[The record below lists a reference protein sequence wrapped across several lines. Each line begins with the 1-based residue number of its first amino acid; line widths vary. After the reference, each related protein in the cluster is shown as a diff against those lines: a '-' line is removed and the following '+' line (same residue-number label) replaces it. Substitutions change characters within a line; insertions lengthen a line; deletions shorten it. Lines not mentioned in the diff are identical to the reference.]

1 MNMKKADVVIVAA
14 GTGVRFGTGL
24 PKQYGLLAGK
34 PVIRHSI
41 ESFMRHP
48 LVNRIQVVIHP
59 DHQRL
64 YTAATHG
71 LDIPPPVMG
80 GVNRQASVLNGL
92 QALPDSRYVLVH
104 DAARPWGSP
113 RVITDIVT
121 ALNDGKHAVVP
132 VLPVTDTLKKIEGQC
147 VTATIPRENVYR
159 VQTPQGFVYTEL
171 LALHKQQQQNALTD
185 DAGLF
190 EETGKPVYWVE
201 GDVNSFKITHAHD
214 LQKAEILLKSPLSQP
229 DSGVGYED
237 DPSNAQNGMEKD
249 QKWAS

>member
-14 GTGVRFGTGL
+14 GTGVRFGTPL

-41 ESFMRHP
+41 ESFIRHP

-64 YTAATHG
+64 YAAVTHG
-71 LDIPPPVMG
+71 LDIPLPVMG
-80 GVNRQASVLNGL
+80 GGNRQASVLNGL
-92 QALPDSRYVLVH
+92 QALSDSHYVLAH
-104 DAARPWGSP
+104 DAARPWVSS
-113 RVITDIVT
+113 RVVTDIIT
-121 ALNDGKHAVVP
+121 ALNNGKHAVVP

-147 VTATIPRENVYR
+147 VTTTVPREDVYR
-159 VQTPQGFVYTEL
+159 VQTPQGFAYAEL
-171 LALHKQQQQNALTD
+171 LALHKQQQNALTD

-190 EETGKPVYWVE
+190 EEAGKPVYWVE

-214 LQKAEILLKSPLSQP
+214 LQKAEILLTSPLSQP
-229 DSGVGYED
+229 DSGVGYEGT
-237 DPSNAQNGMEKD
+237 PSNTQNGMEKD

>member
-14 GTGVRFGTGL
+14 GTGVRFGTHL
-24 PKQYGLLAGK
+24 PKQYGMVAGK

-41 ESFMRHP
+41 ECFIRHP
-48 LVNRIQVVIHP
+48 LVNRIQVVIHA

-64 YTAATHG
+64 YATATHG
-71 LDIPPPVMG
+71 LDILPPVMG

-104 DAARPWGSP
+104 DAARPWVSP
-113 RVITDIVT
+113 RVVTDIVAT
-121 ALNDGKHAVVP
+121 LNDGKHAVVP
-132 VLPVTDTLKKIEGQC
+132 ILPVTDTLKKIEGQC
-147 VTATIPRENVYR
+147 VTTTIPREDIYR
-159 VQTPQGFVYTEL
+159 VQTPQGFAYAEL
-171 LALHKQQQQNALTD
+171 LALHNKQQENTLTD

-190 EETGKPVYWVE
+190 EGAGKPVYWVE
-201 GDVNSFKITHAHD
+201 GDANCFKITHPAD
-214 LQKAEILLKSPLSQP
+214 LAQAEIVLKSPLSQH

-237 DPSNAQNGMEKD
+237 DPSKAQNGMEKD